1 VSLLFF
7 SWSCW
12 RSTQPTTKKTWIS
25 HWENK
30 KHQQIMLCLCWF
42 SMDFLQVEPPSESHL
57 HSRTVLKSSP
67 FVRV

>member
-7 SWSCW
+7 LELLKIN
-12 RSTQPTTKKTWIS
+12 PANNKKTWIS